1 VNRKLPRRAAN
12 GRRPY
17 LKLNPA
23 VIVRANL
30 EAQYRAFA
38 LGRQWGWLSVNDIR
52 RLIDAEPIGEEGD
65 TYLVPTSMSPVPE
78 APPEEDETPQQQPQ
92 PVVNVYLPET
102 RFEPVVNVSQPA
114 LNFDVQLPKAGGKRT
129 AKVTKR
135 ESAAESSKLR
145 TKSEPTTQ
153 G

>member
-52 RLIDAEPIGEEGD
+52 RLIDFEPIGEEGD
-65 TYLVPTSMSPVPE
+65 TYLVPTGMEPVPE
-78 APPEEDETPQQQPQ
+78 TPPAEEDEPQQQPQ
-92 PVVNVYLPET
+92 PVVNIHLLENQ
-102 RFEPVVNVSQPA
+102 FQPVVNVAAPA
-114 LNFDVQLPKAGGKRT
+114 LNFDVQMPKAGGKRT
-129 AKVTKR
+129 ARVTKR
-135 ESAAESSKLR
+135 DERGRILEV
-145 TKSEPTTQ
+145 THNE
-153 G
+153 